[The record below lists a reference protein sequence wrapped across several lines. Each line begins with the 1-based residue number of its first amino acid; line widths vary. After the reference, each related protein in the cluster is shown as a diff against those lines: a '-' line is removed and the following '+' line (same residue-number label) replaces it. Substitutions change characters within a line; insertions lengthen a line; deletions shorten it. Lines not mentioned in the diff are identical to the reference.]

1 MSISSEPQKEPSI
14 SPLISLPPPNK
25 RSISPILKP
34 SGYLPQGVSP
44 IVPTRFSSLSL
55 ISRGNSI
62 SQFPFFSVSKGIN
75 TSPNLP
81 NSFFRKYKMRTPPTV
96 VFPMGE
102 VREGYEIVS
111 NRKVLIKF
119 FFKPFFSEEELDSLR
134 TEFFPVPELRH
145 PNLLEAVDFHETPA
159 QIIAVSEYF
168 EGQSLESLIADHKTL
183 PPNTAA
189 LITFQISQALQH
201 LHSHSLAH
209 RDLKLANIL
218 FDGVTAKLV
227 LTSQLAHFTPKT
239 EFKICIGSPH
249 YLAPEV
255 LKEAYDYRADI
266 WALGVV
272 LYWVLAGRPPFNA
285 FEEDELFRKILEEDP
300 NFSRSPLKPFE
311 ALLRGMLDKSKRKR
325 ITLKEIVEDKKL
337 ILLVGI
343 DKKNAEGLKS
353 WEAEGLAIGEVKKG
367 WARLLAENFLR
378 KAENEKEAKK
388 QFETHLRN
396 MKKEE
401 KSSLKISKPNF
412 KTKFSLS
419 SELIKKSTNLPE
431 LERQSTQEIENKT
444 ISDIRDFC
452 VVRFPESIFSNEN
465 AEDLFGV
472 LTLGGQDL
480 KTDVLR
486 EKLILA
492 NKNLNLEENS
502 LKLGKSHSIKL
513 MDFLDLCKEN
523 IPRIGNTI

>member
-1 MSISSEPQKEPSI
+1 MSISSEPKKEPSI
-14 SPLISLPPPNK
+14 PPLIPFPPPNN
-25 RSISPILKP
+25 RSTSPVSKP
-34 SGYLPQGVSP
+34 TGNFPQGVSP

-81 NSFFRKYKMRTPPTV
+81 HSFFRKYKMRTPPKV

-134 TEFFPVPELRH
+134 TEFFPVPELKH
-145 PNLLEAVDFHETPA
+145 PNLLEAIDFHETPA

-168 EGQSLESLIADHKTL
+168 EGQSLESLIADLKTL

-189 LITFQISQALQH
+189 LITFQVSQALQH

-209 RDLKLANIL
+209 RDIKLANIL
-218 FDGVTAKLV
+218 FNGVTAKLV
-227 LTSQLAHFTPKT
+227 LTSQLAPFTPKT

-255 LKEAYDYRADI
+255 LKEAYDCRADV

-311 ALLRGMLDKSKRKR
+311 TLLRGMLDKSKRKR
-325 ITLKEIVEDKKL
+325 ITLKEILEDKKL
-337 ILLVGI
+337 KLLVGI
-343 DKKNAEGLKS
+343 DKKNNEGLKS
-353 WEAEGLAIGEVKKG
+353 WEVEGSIVGEVKKG

-378 KAENEKEAKK
+378 KSENEKEAKK
-388 QFETHLRN
+388 QYETYLRN
-396 MKKEE
+396 IKKEE
-401 KSSLKISKPNF
+401 KSSQKNSKPNF
-412 KTKFSLS
+412 KTNFSLS
-419 SELIKKSTNLPE
+419 SEFLKKSMIPPE
-431 LERQSTQEIENKT
+431 LERQSTKEIENKT

-452 VVRFPESIFSNEN
+452 VVKFPENIFSNEN
-465 AEDLFGV
+465 AEDLFGA
-472 LTLGGQDL
+472 LTHGSQDL
-480 KTDVLR
+480 KIDVLK

-513 MDFLDLCKEN
+513 MDFLDLCKEH
-523 IPRIGNTI
+523 IPQFGNTI